1 MDTGGSITLRNRS
14 TLFLGDVECTLL
26 LAASD
31 TPSVTAS
38 GGGAVTDGDVKRHAE
53 VLGLALPAEEGLLW
67 IAEAAL
73 KAALPDN
80 WQKLTD
86 ALGRAFYYHATSGR

>member
-14 TLFLGDVECTLL
+14 TLFIGDVECTLL

-31 TPSVTAS
+31 NPYVTAS

-53 VLGLALPAEEGLLW
+53 VLGLALPAEDGLLW

-80 WQKLTD
+80 WQRLTD